1 MEIEKVLFCEVKNM
15 KILRKLF
22 VLPHQFANESCFKI
36 IKHLITYK
44 YIIQEQEN
52 LKKRKSQNA

>member
-1 MEIEKVLFCEVKNM
+1 MQFDLVVDYLSKDVQFT
-15 KILRKLF
+15 KLGITTTT
-22 VLPHQFANESCFKI
+22 NESCFKI